1 MTYDTPMYSFHWKLF
16 SPRLE
21 DEKLDLALRPQDMSR
36 ISTVK
41 QMVLDALEGSPSN
54 IIPIGMRTCIHT
66 YIHFQISVYYIFSTT
81 STSVLTGIVPIH
93 ILHTVHYFIHTYLQ
107 I

>member
-54 IIPIGMRTCIHT
+54 IIPIGIRTHIHT
-66 YIHFQISVYYIFSTT
+66 YIFRFPCIIYFLPLNFS
-81 STSVLTGIVPIH
+81 STYVLTGIVPIH
-93 ILHTVHYFIHTYLQ
+93 ILHTEHYFIHT
-107 I
+107 